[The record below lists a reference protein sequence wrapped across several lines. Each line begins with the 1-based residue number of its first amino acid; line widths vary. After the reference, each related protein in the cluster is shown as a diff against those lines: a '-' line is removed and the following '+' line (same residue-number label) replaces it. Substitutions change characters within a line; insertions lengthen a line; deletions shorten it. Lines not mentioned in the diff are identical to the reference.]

1 MSITSGEHNL
11 FHAADPSV
19 QYNACFITLHPKII
33 YVFTLNILVVV
44 LLQHSPAG
52 ERVRSRVELAAVL
65 GNVMDVAMFDFKTGA
80 FHTGQ
85 PQHPRR
91 KRVLS
96 HCTPQKST
104 PKGPLF

>member
-1 MSITSGEHNL
+1 MQHIL
-11 FHAADPSV
+11 
-19 QYNACFITLHPKII
+19 QYNACFIALHPNMVYV

-65 GNVMDVAMFDFKTGA
+65 GNVMDLTMFDFKTGA

-85 PQHPRR
+85 PQLPRR
-91 KRVLS
+91 KRVLL
-96 HCTPQKST
+96 HCTPQKSP